1 MLIQVKKTKKSI
13 LKTPMPTS
21 AKPLKI
27 KKAVVKT
34 ELNKNKFCLV
44 NFIFLKKTIKI
55 HKYEYLIIINIIIIK
70 EIIPPL
76 A

>member
-27 KKAVVKT
+27 KKAVVKI

-44 NFIFLKKTIKI
+44 NFIFLKKTIKMQR
-55 HKYEYLIIINIIIIK
+55 
-70 EIIPPL
+70 
-76 A
+76 